1 MKSIVGKTIFLA
13 LSLLILSD
21 SSFMHTESVY
31 AREDFSVGSRQE
43 CDTDSDCPTGESC
56 VYDSRPAFQMDV
68 CLADQPTDDSV
79 FGDGGDLGSGDEL
92 GLPDVSLQSTE
103 GILNILFL
111 LAGSLAVIFIV
122 VGGAR
127 FVIAAGNPDQIKQAK
142 NTIVYAVVGLVV
154 AILASVIVNFVISS
168 TV

>member
-21 SSFMHTESVY
+21 SSFMHTEPVH

-56 VYDSRPAFQMDV
+56 VYDYRPAFQMDV

-79 FGDGGDLGSGDEL
+79 FGDGGQLGSGEDL
-92 GLPDVSLQSTE
+92 GLPDVLLRNTE
-103 GILNILFL
+103 GILGLLFML
-111 LAGSLAVIFIV
+111 VGVLATIFIV
-122 VGGAR
+122 IGGAR
-127 FVIAAGNPDQIKQAK
+127 FVFAAGNPDQIKQAK
-142 NTIVYAVVGLVV
+142 NTIIYAVVGLVV